1 MSTLIYSGTH
11 GSSPRMTYQ
20 IYYTATRSS
29 TNVKVTFDITTTL
42 NPGGVIYTL
51 GPVIF
56 YGGSYAGSTQ
66 ASTTIKDREGDQWGP
81 AGSDGA
87 PRYRSCSFTI
97 GTTDS
102 NMNLYFRIDVGDLSS
117 PHALSEQRVN
127 VSIPSYI
134 APTAPTW
141 VSINPNPCNI
151 NSRPTISWGG
161 ATAGS
166 SGRLLYDIEV
176 RSTKGDGNWTNWLR
190 IVNSQTATSYN
201 EIVLANMSVFGQKPF
216 VGVKYQYRIRVYDGV
231 GGEGKG
237 TSAWINTSELK
248 VDFTLPIA
256 PTVQWSASTVKRN
269 KNAAVSWS
277 GANGGS
283 GTITNYKLVI
293 DLTGSNKTTI
303 ISSQTY
309 TQSATSKVVD
319 VLSLFPSAKN
329 GNYLKATVYTN
340 NSWGQ
345 QSAASQAVYILV
357 KGNQLWVKIDG
368 SWKEGECYIKID
380 GSWREGLPY
389 IKLNG
394 SWKESV

>member
-1 MSTLIYSGTH
+1 MAQYLLWHGTSSRNPTINYDVFVNVGDRYGATVDCQFQVNAWLQSSESHLGTGFTLDLYGGTYSGSTDRH
-11 GSSPRMTYQ
+11 VVIREWGDRWSGTEVHTSYSDWFSVNSLESS
-20 IYYTATRSS
+20 
-29 TNVKVTFDITTTL
+29 IT
-42 NPGGVIYTL
+42 
-51 GPVIF
+51 
-56 YGGSYAGSTQ
+56 
-66 ASTTIKDREGDQWGP
+66 
-81 AGSDGA
+81 
-87 PRYRSCSFTI
+87 
-97 GTTDS
+97 
-102 NMNLYFRIDVGDLSS
+102 LYFFIEGTGFSTSANVYGLSGVATLPDYIS
-117 PHALSEQRVN
+117 PK
-127 VSIPSYI
+127 
-134 APTAPTW
+134 APTW
-141 VSINPNPCNI
+141 TNITPSPCNI

-166 SGRLLYDIEV
+166 SGQLLYDIEV

-190 IVNSQTATSYN
+190 IANSQTATSYN
-201 EIVLANMSVFGQKPF
+201 EIVLANMNVLGQKPF

-248 VDFTLPIA
+248 VDFTLPTA

-269 KNAAVSWS
+269 KNAAVSWT

-319 VLSLFPSAKN
+319 VLSLFPGAKN

-345 QSAASQAVYILV
+345 QSAASQAAYILV

-394 SWKESV
+394 SWKESI

>member
-1 MSTLIYSGTH
+1 MAQYLLWHGTSSRNPTINYDVFVNVGNRYGETVDCQFQVNTWLQNTQSYLGTGHTLDLYGGTYSGSTDRH
-11 GSSPRMTYQ
+11 VVIREWGDRWSGTEVHTSYSDWFSVYSLESSITLYFF
-20 IYYTATRSS
+20 IEGTGFSTSANVYDLSGTATLP
-29 TNVKVTFDITTTL
+29 DYI
-42 NPGGVIYTL
+42 
-51 GPVIF
+51 
-56 YGGSYAGSTQ
+56 
-66 ASTTIKDREGDQWGP
+66 
-81 AGSDGA
+81 
-87 PRYRSCSFTI
+87 
-97 GTTDS
+97 
-102 NMNLYFRIDVGDLSS
+102 S
-117 PHALSEQRVN
+117 PK
-127 VSIPSYI
+127 
-134 APTAPTW
+134 APTW
-141 VSINPNPCNI
+141 TNINPNPCDI
-151 NSRPTISWGG
+151 NSSSTISWGG

-166 SGRLLYDIEV
+166 SGKLLYDVEV
-176 RSTKGDGNWTNWLR
+176 RSTKKDGSWTKWVR
-190 IVNSQTATSYN
+190 IANSQTATSYK
-201 EIVLANMSVFGQKPF
+201 EGVLANMNILGQKPF

-231 GGEGKG
+231 GGESKG
-237 TSAWINTSELK
+237 TSAWTNTSELR
-248 VDFTLPIA
+248 VNFTLPKA
-256 PTVQWSASTVKRN
+256 PTVQWSANTVKRN

-283 GTITNYKLVI
+283 GTIINYKLVI

-345 QSAASQAVYILV
+345 QSAASQAAYILV

-394 SWKESV
+394 SWKESI

>member
-1 MSTLIYSGTH
+1 MAQYLLWHGTSSRNPTINYDVFVNVGDRHGAEVDCQFQVNAWLQSSVSYLGTGYTLDLYGGTYSGSTDRH
-11 GSSPRMTYQ
+11 VVIREWGDRWSGTEVHTSYSDWFSVNSVESS
-20 IYYTATRSS
+20 
-29 TNVKVTFDITTTL
+29 IT
-42 NPGGVIYTL
+42 
-51 GPVIF
+51 
-56 YGGSYAGSTQ
+56 
-66 ASTTIKDREGDQWGP
+66 
-81 AGSDGA
+81 
-87 PRYRSCSFTI
+87 
-97 GTTDS
+97 
-102 NMNLYFRIDVGDLSS
+102 LYFFIEGTGFSTSANVYGLSGVATLPDYIS
-117 PHALSEQRVN
+117 PK
-127 VSIPSYI
+127 
-134 APTAPTW
+134 APTW
-141 VSINPNPCNI
+141 TNITPNPCNI

-166 SGRLLYDIEV
+166 SGQLLYDIEV
-176 RSTKGDGNWTNWLR
+176 RSTKGDGSWTNWLR

-201 EIVLANMSVFGQKPF
+201 EIVLANMSVLGQKPF

-237 TSAWINTSELK
+237 NSAWINTAELK
-248 VDFTLPIA
+248 VDFTLPTA
-256 PTVQWSASTVKRN
+256 PIVQWNASTVKRN
-269 KNAAVSWS
+269 KSATVSWS

-309 TQSATSKVVD
+309 TQSTTSKIID